1 MCVCV
6 CTHVGCLCELCLCGC
21 TDGYE
26 GVSCVCTARISWG
39 HLSTWSCGMKRAHPA
54 PPARRT
60 HGWASMEMGTGQW
73 AVSGEGLR
81 IGEWEP
87 CLSVGSAV
95 VPEWAVDAA
104 GGAATHHMAPGP
116 CRQRASDL
124 AHQVT
129 LLWKKSSS
137 LSLCKW
143 SSTNFRQSHCTDLSS
158 SEEEVQ
164 AEINQSAC
172 QALGL
177 TGRVWRKT
185 KPEAVD
191 IIHLHHVQGVHKPC
205 EEQASSP
212 HLRQVQGA
220 HRLVT
225 APPRGS

>member
-1 MCVCV
+1 MYSSDQLGAPLYVVVWDEACPSCS
-6 CTHVGCLCELCLCGC
+6 TRTQNPWLGFHGDGHVSVG
-21 TDGYE
+21 
-26 GVSCVCTARISWG
+26 SIWG
-39 HLSTWSCGMKRAHPA
+39 RAA
-54 PPARRT
+54 YR
-60 HGWASMEMGTGQW
+60 G
-73 AVSGEGLR
+73 
-81 IGEWEP
+81 WEP

-164 AEINQSAC
+164 AKINQSAC

-185 KPEAVD
+185 KPQAVD
-191 IIHLHHVQGVHKPC
+191 IIHFNITSRAFTNPVK
-205 EEQASSP
+205 S
-212 HLRQVQGA
+212 R
-220 HRLVT
+220 RLVRT
-225 APPRGS
+225 SGRWKEHTGW